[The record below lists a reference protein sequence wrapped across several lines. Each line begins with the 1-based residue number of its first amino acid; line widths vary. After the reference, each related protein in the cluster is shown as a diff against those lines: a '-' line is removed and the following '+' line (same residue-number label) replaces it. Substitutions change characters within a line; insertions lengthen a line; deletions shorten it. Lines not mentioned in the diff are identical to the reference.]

1 MAHRI
6 YCDLPLVLGNI
17 VELPEQATTHVARV
31 LRLRLGSEILLFNER
46 DGEFAAKLVTVERRE
61 VQAKLTAAVPNNAE
75 SPLELTLVQAIGKG
89 ERMDWAIQKAV
100 ELGITAI
107 QPLLSERTVVQ
118 LKGDRA
124 DKRQRHWQQVVIS
137 ACEQCGRVVI
147 PPVAEPISLAGWC
160 QSQQAGWVMDPT
172 AEQSVNEI
180 IQPTTAAAIVV
191 GPEGGFTDSELAALS
206 KSGIQRLRFG
216 PRILRT
222 ETAGLALLANLQT
235 RFGDCQ

>member
-6 YCDLPLVLGNI
+6 YCDLPLSLGDT
-17 VELPEQATTHVARV
+17 VELPDQATTHVARV
-31 LRLRLGSEILLFNER
+31 LRLRSGSEIFLFNER
-46 DGEFAAKLVTVERRE
+46 DGEFAAELVTVERRE
-61 VQAKLTAAVPNNAE
+61 VQAKLTNAVPNHAE
-75 SPLELTLVQAIGKG
+75 SPLQLTLVQAIGKG

-107 QPLLSERTVVQ
+107 QPLISERTIVQ

-147 PPVAEPISLAGWC
+147 PTVAEPISLADWC
-160 QSQQAGWVMDPT
+160 QSQHSGWVMDPT
-172 AEQSVNEI
+172 AEQGLNDVNE
-180 IQPTTAAAIVV
+180 PNAAAAIVV
-191 GPEGGFTDSELAALS
+191 GPEGGFTDSELASLN

-235 RFGDCQ
+235 RFGGCR